1 MPRKVVRM
9 HAALRA
15 MRILADPAAEWAKI
29 ASEPGAPVY
38 LLIRYVAP
46 LALIPA
52 VSGLVGGCLVGVIV
66 PGLGHVHVPLLHGL
80 LAASFGYLVSLAAM
94 ALLAAIIRLCAPL
107 FAERADFATAF
118 TLAVYSYTPVWLVG
132 VFLLL
137 PGLRFLTLGGF
148 YGGYIL
154 FVGLRQLTKLPAQ
167 NLRGF
172 AAFIIAC
179 AFVLTLFAGAAQR
192 MLFPGSLAL

>member
-1 MPRKVVRM
+1 M

-15 MRILADPAAEWAKI
+15 MRLLADPAAEWAKL
-29 ASEPGAPVY
+29 ASEPGDPVH
-38 LLIRYVAP
+38 LLICYVAV

-52 VSGLVGGCLVGVIV
+52 VSGLVGGCLVGVVV
-66 PGLGHVHVPLLHGL
+66 PGLGLVHAPLLHGL
-80 LAASFGYLVSLAAM
+80 LAASFGYLVSFAAM
-94 ALLAAIIRLCAPL
+94 ALLAAIIRFCAPL
-107 FAERADFATAF
+107 FGGVMDFATAS

-154 FVGLRQLTKLPAQ
+154 FVGLRQLTKLPAP

-172 AAFIIAC
+172 AAFVIAC
-179 AFVLTLFAGAAQR
+179 AFLLTLLAGAAQR

>member
-1 MPRKVVRM
+1 MQ
-9 HAALRA
+9 AALRTI
-15 MRILADPAAEWAKI
+15 RILADPAAEWAKI
-29 ASEPGAPVY
+29 ASEPGGPVY
-38 LLIRYVAP
+38 LLIRYVAL

-52 VSGLVGGCLVGVIV
+52 VFGFVGGCLVGVIV
-66 PGLGHVHVPLLHGL
+66 PGVGLVRAPLLAGL
-80 LAASFGYLVSLAAM
+80 FAASFGYLISFAAV

-107 FAERADFATAF
+107 FAERTDFTTAF
-118 TLAVYSYTPVWLVG
+118 KLAVYSYTPVWLVG

-154 FVGLRQLTKLPAQ
+154 FVGFQPLTKLPAS
-167 NLRGF
+167 NWRAF
-172 AAFIIAC
+172 AAFIVAC
-179 AFVLTLFAGAAQR
+179 GFLLTLLAGAAQR

>member
-1 MPRKVVRM
+1 M

-15 MRILADPAAEWAKI
+15 MRLLADPAAEWAKL
-29 ASEPGAPVY
+29 ASKPDDPVY
-38 LLIRYVAP
+38 VLTRYVAV

-52 VSGLVGGCLVGVIV
+52 VSGLVGGCLVGVV
-66 PGLGHVHVPLLHGL
+66 GPGLGLVHTPLLQGL
-80 LAASFGYLVSLAAM
+80 LAASFGYLVSFAAM

-107 FAERADFATAF
+107 FAGVMDFATALS
-118 TLAVYSYTPVWLVG
+118 LAVYSYTPVWLVG

-154 FVGLRQLTKLPAQ
+154 FVGLRQLTKLPAP
-167 NLRGF
+167 NLRSF
-172 AAFIIAC
+172 AAFVIVC
-179 AFVLTLFAGAAQR
+179 AFLLTLLAGAAQR
-192 MLFPGSLAL
+192 MFFPGSFAL

>member
-1 MPRKVVRM
+1 
-9 HAALRA
+9 
-15 MRILADPAAEWAKI
+15 
-29 ASEPGAPVY
+29 
-38 LLIRYVAP
+38 
-46 LALIPA
+46 
-52 VSGLVGGCLVGVIV
+52 
-66 PGLGHVHVPLLHGL
+66 
-80 LAASFGYLVSLAAM
+80 
-94 ALLAAIIRLCAPL
+94 
-107 FAERADFATAF
+107 
-118 TLAVYSYTPVWLVG
+118 
-132 VFLLL
+132 LL

-192 MLFPGSLAL
+192 MLSPGSLAL